1 MDPITQGLV
10 GASLPQAVASSKKHA
25 AIAGLFGMFGGMAA
39 DLDVLIRS
47 NTDPLLFLE
56 YHRQFTHSLIF
67 IPLGGLLCA
76 LVLHAIFA
84 SRWRLSFFRIW
95 LFCTLGYSTHALLD
109 ACTSYGTQLL
119 WPLSDERF
127 AWNTMSIV
135 DPLYTLPLLLLVV
148 ITALRRSPL
157 FARIALA
164 WVVAYPVFGL
174 VQRGKAIDV
183 GWALAQQRGHSPQRL
198 DAKPSFGNVL
208 LWKIVYETE
217 DRFYID
223 AVRVGKTPRIYPGES
238 VAKLSVE
245 RDFPWLDQLSQQAED
260 IRRFSWFSNGYVAT
274 DPENGNILID
284 VRYSM
289 LPNEIAPLW
298 HIELS
303 PQASSTDHVIYR
315 TERDFRPVQRDF
327 FFAMLMGK

>member
-25 AIAGLFGMFGGMAA
+25 AIAGLFGMLGGMAA

-67 IPLGGLLCA
+67 IPFGGLLCA
-76 LVLHAIFA
+76 LALYAVFA
-84 SRWRLSFFRIW
+84 KRWRLSLFRIW

-127 AWNTMSIV
+127 AWNTMSII

-148 ITALRRSPL
+148 ITALRRSPF
-157 FARIALA
+157 FARLALA

-174 VQRGKAIDV
+174 VQRNQAIDV

-223 AVRVGKTPRIYPGES
+223 AVRVGKTPRIYMGES
-238 VAKLSVE
+238 VAKLNIE
-245 RDFPWLDQLSQQAED
+245 RDFPWLDQVSQQAKD
-260 IRRFSWFSNGYVAT
+260 IQRFSWFSNGYVAT
-274 DPENGNILID
+274 DPDNSNIIID
-284 VRYSM
+284 VRYSL
-289 LPNEIAPLW
+289 LPNEVAPLW
-298 HIELS
+298 YIELS
-303 PQASSTDHVIYR
+303 PDASAADHVAYR
-315 TERDFRPVQRDF
+315 TERDFRPIQRDF
-327 FFAMLMGK
+327 FFAMLLGK